1 MLPLRVKELLL
12 TGLDLRDR
20 YLEGTVSSH
29 GLAVATGRLEAQLDR
44 LLDRP
49 YRLPENRRLAKHL
62 DHEFDHL
69 FTYLKCPGLEATNYR
84 GEQAVRPAVVTRKVW
99 GGNRTENG
107 AHTQEVMTSVL
118 RTSKQQQKD
127 SIALLSNLMRSPR
140 SYVLDIIPQRA
151 SPN

>member
-1 MLPLRVKELLL
+1 
-12 TGLDLRDR
+12 
-20 YLEGTVSSH
+20 
-29 GLAVATGRLEAQLDR
+29 
-44 LLDRP
+44 
-49 YRLPENRRLAKHL
+49 
-62 DHEFDHL
+62 
-69 FTYLKCPGLEATNYR
+69 
-84 GEQAVRPAVVTRKVW
+84 VVTRKVW

-140 SYVLDIIPQRA
+140 SYVLDIISPRA